1 MNTNSIS
8 VQLGTETS
16 LSARMETE
24 TSLSAGLETE
34 ASFSGQLGT
43 GAAVMND
50 YRIQAEEIEDGHR
63 LIITRGSEVQ
73 SIDVM
78 NGTTEQPGV

>member
-16 LSARMETE
+16 LSSRMEVE
-24 TSLSAGLETE
+24 TSLSAGLATE
-34 ASFSGQLGT
+34 ASFAGQLGT
-43 GAAVMND
+43 GAAVVND

-63 LIITRGSEVQ
+63 LTIRRGSEVQ
-73 SIDVM
+73 SFDVM
-78 NGTTEQPGV
+78 NGTKGDPG